1 MSQKIK
7 FLSFQNENILLETSN
22 GLKFPVPINFIIG
35 LGNEKSYKKETY
47 IDFIRK
53 EMLRLNIYIPFDL
66 C

>member
-7 FLSFQNENILLETSN
+7 FLSFENENILLETSN

-35 LGNEKSYKKETY
+35 LGHEKSYEKETY